1 MKDIK
6 NFIITEGK
14 YGPTGQEAIKIMN
27 SEEFKK
33 YQNICDKYFKLGKE
47 QNIKGVDDYYETIE
61 VRLPQVN
68 DGWTR
73 RLCRHLEYDDKFICI
88 PGSIIYYV
96 INRDE
101 AFSFSVTYA
110 HGAHGSA
117 SYVSGEK
124 MCGTH
129 SFSSKKANWVANLIK
144 ELNPDTKYTA
154 EDFEA
159 D

>member
-1 MKDIK
+1 MKNIK
-6 NFIITEGK
+6 DFIITEGK
-14 YGPTGQEAIKIMN
+14 YGPTGKEAVNIMN
-27 SEEFKK
+27 SEEYKK
-33 YQNICDKYFKLGKE
+33 YQSICDKYFKLAKE
-47 QNIKGVDDYYETIE
+47 TGIKGISDYYDTIE
-61 VRLPQVN
+61 VCLPQVS

-101 AFSFSVTYA
+101 AFSFSVTYGG
-110 HGAHGSA
+110 HGPST
-117 SYVSGEK
+117 YVSGEHV
-124 MCGTH
+124 GGIDA
-129 SFSSKKANWVANLIK
+129 FSSKKANWVANLIK